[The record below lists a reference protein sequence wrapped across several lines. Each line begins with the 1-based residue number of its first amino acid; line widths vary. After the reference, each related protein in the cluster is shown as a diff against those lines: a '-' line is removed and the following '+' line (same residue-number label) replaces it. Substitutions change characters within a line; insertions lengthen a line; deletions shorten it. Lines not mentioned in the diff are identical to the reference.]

1 MSTSEHGY
9 SDKPLATK
17 LGVREDDVLA
27 LLHAPTDFPSMLSP
41 LPPGVDIRSDLRR
54 APHVVVAFYD
64 RAAALRTR
72 LPALRKAIYPDRSLW
87 IAWPKQ
93 TSGVQTDL
101 SGNLVRSLGI
111 EHDLVDTK
119 VAAINATWS
128 GLKFV
133 VPVKLRD
140 SPG

>member
-1 MSTSEHGY
+1 VNGY
-9 SDKPLATK
+9 SGKPLAAK

-27 LLHAPTDFPSMLSP
+27 LLHAPTDFHSTLAP
-41 LPPGVDIRSDLRR
+41 LPPGVAMRSDLRR
-54 APHVVVAFYD
+54 TPNVVVAFYD
-64 RAAALRTR
+64 RAAALRSR
-72 LPALRKAIYPDRSLW
+72 LPALRRAIYPDRSLW

-93 TSGVQTDL
+93 TSSVETDL
-101 SGNLVRSLGI
+101 NGNVVRSLGI

-119 VAAINATWS
+119 VAAIDATWS

-140 SPG
+140 STG